1 MTMYDS
7 DRLRAFVIRAGRAGE
22 NEARKIE
29 IDVSGMQAEW
39 PGATITLFI
48 KRPGDGLL
56 YPASSTI
63 SGGVLRWTVKAADVA
78 YAGTGEIEVR
88 ATAGDVIAKS
98 VTGVYRVEPSLTG
111 SEAAEV
117 PEVVADWIAGMEAA
131 TDAANAAAS
140 AANDA
145 ASAANDAAEA
155 AIKAANEAADGSGVT
170 IDATLTQSGQA
181 ADAKA
186 VGDALADKANTSA
199 LSKVATSGSYNDL
212 SNKPTIPAA
221 YSLPTASATV
231 LGGVKVGSGLTIT
244 NGVLSLDVSNANGV
258 SF

>member
-7 DRLRAFVIRAGRAGE
+7 DRLRDFVIRAGRAGE

-78 YAGTGEIEVR
+78 YAGTGEIEVQ
-88 ATAGDVIAKS
+88 ATVGDVIAKS

-155 AIKAANEAADGSGVT
+155 ASAANDVANTATSTANAAAKTANSAAAACD
-170 IDATLTQSGQA
+170 QA
-181 ADAKA
+181 AAA
-186 VGDALADKANTSA
+186 
-199 LSKVATSGSYNDL
+199 
-212 SNKPTIPAA
+212 IPATV
-221 YSLPTASATV
+221 TAAIAD
-231 LGGVKVGSGLTIT
+231 LGLAIVDGKLCAVY
-244 NGVLSLDVSNANGV
+244 NA
-258 SF
+258 